1 MWAPPP
7 VAPIKF
13 PLKVPMNGQSAH
25 FARPPPLPP
34 PTNDMTSLRTDD
46 GGELAGADEQAG
58 TAPPGSEA
66 IYSSFF
72 ECAPVGLIV
81 ASSANRCLDV
91 NPTMCLMMGFTRN
104 EMVGM
109 SLAECVNRTDPP
121 RIGLPLDLVAGKSEY
136 DQVWQFRR
144 KDGSLFDAE
153 TLATKIPDG
162 IRLGFI
168 RDISQRKRKDARL
181 RRLLDSNAQGVMFWN
196 VDGQIASA
204 NDAFLRIV
212 GYSREDLEA
221 GLIDW
226 AAMTPGEY
234 ADLDR
239 AALGEIAATGVCAP
253 IVKEYIRKDGA
264 RVSVLVGAASFE
276 DDAREGVCF
285 VLDNTAR
292 KQAETGQNLLGQRL
306 RDQQF
311 YTRSL
316 IESNIDALMTT
327 DPEGSITD
335 VNKQMEVIT
344 GRTRDELIGSPSEDH
359 FTEPLQAKA
368 AIQRV
373 MREGHITDYELTIR
387 SRDEKLTV
395 VSYNASTFSDRDRIV
410 QGVVAAARDITERQ
424 GHERA
429 LREATHKIEQSH
441 RVILELNA
449 RLEQQ
454 VLDRT
459 TKLEAARRELEEAN
473 QRFAIATDCAGIGI
487 WEFDVLR
494 HSLTWDDWM
503 YRIYGHAR
511 GPDAEPY
518 ALWANSLHPDD
529 RARCEAQIGAAIRG
543 EGEFD
548 SEFRIVLPDGDVRHV
563 KAVSRTSYGADGRAL
578 TMTGVNMDVTEQ
590 RRAEGAARAIR

>member
-1 MWAPPP
+1 M
-7 VAPIKF
+7 
-13 PLKVPMNGQSAH
+13 
-25 FARPPPLPP
+25 
-34 PTNDMTSLRTDD
+34 TNLRADD
-46 GGELAGADEQAG
+46 GGDLAGAGEPAE
-58 TAPPGSEA
+58 AVPPGNEA
-66 IYSSFF
+66 MIYSSFF
-72 ECAPVGLIV
+72 ECAPVGLII
-81 ASSANRCLDV
+81 ASATNRCLDV
-91 NPTMCLMMGFTRN
+91 NPTMCLMMGFTRH
-104 EMVGM
+104 EMVGK
-109 SLAECVNRTDPP
+109 SLSECVNRTEPP

-153 TLATKIPDG
+153 TLATKMPDG
-162 IRLGFI
+162 TRLGFV
-168 RDISQRKRKDARL
+168 RDISLRKRKEARL

-196 VDGQIASA
+196 IAGKIESA
-204 NDAFLRIV
+204 NDAFLGIV

-239 AALGEIAATGVCAP
+239 TAIEELAATGVCTP
-253 IVKEYIRKDGA
+253 IVKEYIRKDGS

-292 KQAETGQNLLGQRL
+292 KQAETGQLLLGQRL

-327 DPEGSITD
+327 DPAGLVTD

-373 MREGHITDYELTIR
+373 MREGHITNYELTVR

-424 GHERA
+424 GHEHA
-429 LREATHKIEQSH
+429 LREATHKVEQSH
-441 RVILELNA
+441 RMILELNA

-459 TKLEAARRELEEAN
+459 TKLESARRELEEAN

-487 WEFDVLR
+487 WEFDVAR
-494 HSLTWDDWM
+494 QSLTWDDWM

-511 GPDAEPY
+511 GPDVEPY
-518 ALWANSLHPDD
+518 ALWSNSLHVDD
-529 RARCEAQIGAAIRG
+529 RPRCEAQIGAAIRG

-548 SEFRIVLPDGDVRHV
+548 TEFRIVRPDGDVRHV

-578 TMTGVNMDVTEQ
+578 TMTGMNMDVTEQ
-590 RRAEGAARAIR
+590 RRAEGATRAIR

>member
-1 MWAPPP
+1 M
-7 VAPIKF
+7 
-13 PLKVPMNGQSAH
+13 ST
-25 FARPPPLPP
+25 R
-34 PTNDMTSLRTDD
+34 RTDD
-46 GGELAGADEQAG
+46 GSELAGAGEQAEAALRPL
-58 TAPPGSEA
+58 TAA
-66 IYSSFF
+66 IYRSFF
-72 ECAPVGLIV
+72 ECAPVGLII
-81 ASSANRCLDV
+81 ASSSNRCLEV
-91 NPTMCLMMGFTRN
+91 NPTMCLMMGFTRH

-109 SLAECVNRTDPP
+109 SLSECVNRTEPP
-121 RIGLPLDLVAGKSEY
+121 RLGLPLDLVAGKGEY

-153 TLATKIPDG
+153 TLATKMADG
-162 IRLGFI
+162 TRLGFV
-168 RDISQRKRKDARL
+168 RDIGERKRKDARL

-196 VDGQIASA
+196 IAGEIVSA

-212 GYSREDLEA
+212 GYSRGDLEA

-234 ADLDR
+234 AELDR
-239 AALGEIAATGVCAP
+239 SAIEELATTGVCTP
-253 IVKEYIRKDGA
+253 MVKEFIRKDGS
-264 RVSVLVGAASFE
+264 RVSVVVGAASFA
-276 DDAREGVCF
+276 DNSSEGVCF

-292 KQAETGQNLLGQRL
+292 KQAETGQSLLGQRL

-316 IESNIDALMTT
+316 IESNLDALMTT
-327 DPEGSITD
+327 DPAGSITD

-344 GRTRDELIGSPSEDH
+344 GRTRDELIGTPSEDH

-368 AIQRV
+368 AIKRV
-373 MREGHITDYELTIR
+373 MREGHITNYELTVR

-410 QGVVAAARDITERQ
+410 QGVVAAARDITERKV
-424 GHERA
+424 HEHA
-429 LREATHKIEQSH
+429 LREATHKIEQAH

-459 TKLEAARRELEEAN
+459 TKLESARRELEEAN

-487 WEFDVLR
+487 WELDVAGQ
-494 HSLTWDDWM
+494 SLTWDDWM
-503 YRIYGHAR
+503 YRIYGYAR
-511 GPDAEPY
+511 GPEVEPY
-518 ALWANSLHPDD
+518 ALWANSLHVDD

-543 EGEFD
+543 DGEFD
-548 SEFRIVLPDGDVRHV
+548 TEFRIVRPDGDVRHV
-563 KAVSRTSYGADGRAL
+563 KAVSRTSYGADGRAV

-590 RRAEGAARAIR
+590 RRAEGATRAIGCP